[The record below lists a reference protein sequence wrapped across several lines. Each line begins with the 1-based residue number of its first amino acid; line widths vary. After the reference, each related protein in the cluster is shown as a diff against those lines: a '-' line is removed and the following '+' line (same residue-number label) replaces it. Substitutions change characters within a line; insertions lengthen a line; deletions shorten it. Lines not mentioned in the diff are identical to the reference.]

1 MTSISSDLLSN
12 EHGSASAGANSTQAA
27 TTQSPS
33 KVLVVE
39 PHPTL
44 RTVLVQ
50 RLRQDGHLAAAVGS
64 ANEAVDL
71 CREQSP
77 DLLVSAE
84 LLDQTS
90 ALRLGQQLGCSVIV
104 LTARSGVEPLVAL
117 LDEGADDVLR
127 KPFGL
132 EELAARCRTLLKRGR
147 MGLQERVAVGP
158 LEVHLL
164 LRQVTLR
171 EKPVELSPREFAL
184 LCALLMPPGMVRSR
198 NELLRMAWP
207 PFSGGPRSVDT
218 QVLTLRRKL
227 EQAGLG
233 DGGGITTVR
242 QQGYRFSLDSLPS

>member
-1 MTSISSDLLSN
+1 VTSITSDLLSN
-12 EHGSASAGANSTQAA
+12 ELSAGAQSVQG
-27 TTQSPS
+27 TTQSPA

-50 RLRQDGHLAAAVGS
+50 RLRQDGHLAAAVSS
-64 ANEAVDL
+64 AVEAVDL
-71 CREQSP
+71 CRDQSP

-84 LLDQTS
+84 MLEKNS
-90 ALRLGQQLGCSVIV
+90 ALRLAQQLGCSVIV
-104 LTARSGVEPLVAL
+104 LTARSGVEALVGL
-117 LDEGADDVLR
+117 LDDGADDVLR

-147 MGLQERVAVGP
+147 IGLQERVSVGP

-233 DGGGITTVR
+233 EGGGITTVR
-242 QQGYRFSLDSLPS
+242 QQGYRFSIDNLPS